1 VGVYQ
6 TKGEIRQAMITDSS
20 LKRRREQKMP
30 NLTMSI
36 PHQLG
41 RAEAKRRIQ
50 EQAAQAQQQYGNL
63 LGQVNQRWTGDTLD
77 FMVLAAGQSVTGQ
90 VTVEEQVVKVAIA
103 LPWMFAL
110 LASAVRQKVE
120 HQGQLLLGHQP
131 SKK

>member
-1 VGVYQ
+1 
-6 TKGEIRQAMITDSS
+6 
-20 LKRRREQKMP
+20 
-30 NLTMSI
+30 MSI

-50 EQAAQAQQQYGNL
+50 EQAAQAQQQYGSL

-90 VTVEEQVVKVAIA
+90 VIVEEQVVRVAIA

-110 LASAVRQKVE
+110 LAGAVKQKVE
-120 HQGQLLLGHQP
+120 HQGQLLLGRQP